1 MRARSRKGA
10 PGIVEVAKRAGV
22 SPATVSRFFNEPEIV
37 KGKTRN
43 LIEQAARDLG
53 YYRNRI
59 ATTDQH
65 GFSGTI
71 GLIVPT
77 IDNAIFAELIQAF
90 SSRLLS
96 HDRTMLIAAH
106 GYNPSLEVG
115 IVKSL
120 LERRIDGVALIGFEH
135 EKAPLEMLAA
145 RGVPVLA
152 AWNYRKDSPIPCI
165 GADNFQVG
173 FVAAQ
178 HLMKMGHRDVALV
191 FPPTQSND
199 RAEDRLNG
207 VLHALDM
214 DLSQLSDNRFIET
227 RYDIGEAKQAI
238 IKMLCENRPSAI
250 ICGND
255 VIAQGAV
262 YACQSLGINI
272 PDDVSIIGIGDFRGS
287 SQMEPGLTTVRMP
300 AQRIAEQAADLLCG
314 GLSVTSVKGIT
325 RIKIESELV
334 VRKSVKDISSHKNTE
349 RLLR

>member
-10 PGIVEVAKRAGV
+10 PGIIEVAKRADV

-37 KGKTRN
+37 KGKTRK
-43 LIEQAARDLG
+43 LIEQAAKDLG
-53 YYRNRI
+53 YYKARMEGGVH
-59 ATTDQH
+59 H

-90 SSRLLS
+90 SSRLLT

-120 LERRIDGVALIGFEH
+120 LDRRIDGVALIGIEH

-152 AWNYRKDSPIPCI
+152 AWNYRKNSSIPCV
-165 GADNFQVG
+165 GADNFEVG
-173 FVAAQ
+173 FRAAK
-178 HLMKMGHRDVALV
+178 HLTVMGHQDIALV
-191 FPPTQSND
+191 FPPTKAND
-199 RAEDRLNG
+199 RAEDRLSG
-207 VLHALDM
+207 VMSALEIEPSEFD
-214 DLSQLSDNRFIET
+214 QHRFIET
-227 RYDIGEAKQAI
+227 RYDIGEAKRTI
-238 IKMLCENRPSAI
+238 IEMLKRGQPSAI

-262 YACQSLGINI
+262 YACQSLNI
-272 PDDVSIIGIGDFRGS
+272 KIPADISIIGIGDFRGS
-287 SQMEPGLTTVRMP
+287 SHMEPGLTTVRMP
-300 AQRIAEQAADLLCG
+300 AQRIAEAAANLLCG
-314 GLSVTSVKGIT
+314 GLSVTSKKGIT
-325 RIKIESELV
+325 RIKIASELI
-334 VRKSVKDISSHKNTE
+334 VRESVRDISVSY
-349 RLLR
+349 

>member
-10 PGIVEVAKRAGV
+10 PGIIEVAKRSGV

-37 KGKTRN
+37 KGKTRK
-43 LIEQAARDLG
+43 LIEQAAKDLG
-53 YYRNRI
+53 YYKTRMEGGVH
-59 ATTDQH
+59 H

-90 SSRLLS
+90 SSRLLT

-120 LERRIDGVALIGFEH
+120 LDRRIDGVALIGVEH

-152 AWNYRKDSPIPCI
+152 AWNYRKNSSIPCV
-165 GADNFQVG
+165 GADNFEVG
-173 FVAAQ
+173 YRAAK
-178 HLMKMGHRDVALV
+178 HLTKMGHHDIALV
-191 FPPTQSND
+191 FPPTKAND

-207 VLHALDM
+207 VMSALGISPDE
-214 DLSQLSDNRFIET
+214 LAHHRFIQT
-227 RYDIGEAKQAI
+227 RYDIGEAKRAI
-238 IKMLCENRPSAI
+238 MEILMKERPSAI

-262 YACQSLGINI
+262 YACQSINIAI
-272 PDDVSIIGIGDFRGS
+272 PDDISIIGIGDFRGS
-287 SQMEPGLTTVRMP
+287 SHMEPSLTTVRMP
-300 AQRIAEQAADLLCG
+300 AQRIAETAADLLCG
-314 GLSVTSVKGIT
+314 GLSVTSKSGIT
-325 RIKIESELV
+325 RIKIESELM
-334 VRKSVKDISSHKNTE
+334 VRESVRDISMNY
-349 RLLR
+349 